1 MLDLTKD
8 HSNTSKE
15 TQGSMVEPREL
26 KTTATVLQ
34 ELGVSYQDTL
44 EAMKG
49 VTRDLRFTRSLW
61 RDGDKSRLVKIGLA
75 LIACP
80 EPTPI
85 SETLGAFVLSLGIIQ
100 NRRKNST
107 LHIEDVYKTFQD
119 VNRSLLRTRQEMVL

>member
-1 MLDLTKD
+1 VKT
-8 HSNTSKE
+8 
-15 TQGSMVEPREL
+15 REL
-26 KTTATVLQ
+26 KTMATALQ
-34 ELGVSYQDTL
+34 ELGVSYEDTR

-49 VTRDLRFTRSLW
+49 VAEDLRSTKSLW

-100 NRRKNST
+100 NKRKNST
-107 LHIEDVYKTFQD
+107 LHIEDVYKTLQH
-119 VNRSLLRTRQEMVL
+119 VNSSLLRTSQELVL

>member
-1 MLDLTKD
+1 VKT
-8 HSNTSKE
+8 
-15 TQGSMVEPREL
+15 REL
-26 KTTATVLQ
+26 KAITTALQ
-34 ELGVSYQDTL
+34 ELGLSYEDTL

-49 VTRDLRFTRSLW
+49 LAKDLRSTRSLW
-61 RDGDKSRLVKIGLA
+61 RDGYKSRLVKIGLA

-100 NRRKNST
+100 NKRKNST

-119 VNRSLLRTRQEMVL
+119 VNRSLLRTRQEFG

>member
-1 MLDLTKD
+1 M
-8 HSNTSKE
+8 
-15 TQGSMVEPREL
+15 EPREL
-26 KTTATVLQ
+26 KAIATALQ
-34 ELGVSYQDTL
+34 ELGLSYEDTL

-49 VTRDLRFTRSLW
+49 LAKDLRSARSLW
-61 RDGDKSRLVKIGLA
+61 RDGYKSRLVKIGLA

-100 NRRKNST
+100 NKRKNST

-119 VNRSLLRTRQEMVL
+119 VNRSLLRTRQEFGQ